1 MSFYFLGL
9 EKLFLLAKLWLPR
22 CPFLGIGLNRQKE
35 MMSMSEFQ
43 EPNIQSSTGTPR
55 WVGLAIAALGGLSL
69 LGLGVGWSALN
80 QSKSVEQ
87 SIQATLKQQNDAL
100 NQRLAKSDEQN
111 QQLQSDLKVVTDKL
125 NVTQEDL
132 DRARQQSKASAAA
145 YNKKLT
151 GLESNVNS
159 QLATKASN
167 DDVTKLNGDVSGV
180 KNDLE
185 DTKSKLERATGDMG
199 VMSGLIARNHDDLE
213 ELRRK
218 GDRNYYEFTLQKAKT
233 PQRVGPVQISLNKT
247 DPKKS
252 KYTMT
257 VLADDKSIEKKD
269 KTAGEPVQFY
279 IKGTARYA
287 PYEIVVF
294 DVGKNQIT
302 GYLSTP
308 KSAGSATAASNAPGQ

>member
-1 MSFYFLGL
+1 MSDY
-9 EKLFLLAKLWLPR
+9 
-22 CPFLGIGLNRQKE
+22 
-35 MMSMSEFQ
+35 Q
-43 EPNIQSSTGTPR
+43 ETNIQSTSATPR
-55 WVGLAIAALGGLSL
+55 WVGLAIAALGGVSL
-69 LGLGVGWSALN
+69 LGLGLGWSALN

-87 SIQATLKQQNDAL
+87 STQASLKQQNDAL
-100 NQRLAKSDEQN
+100 AQRLNKADEQN

-132 DRARQQSKASAAA
+132 VKARKQTKASVAA
-145 YNKKLT
+145 YDKKLS
-151 GLESNVNS
+151 GLESNVNT
-159 QLATKASN
+159 QLASKAST

-180 KNDLE
+180 KNDL
-185 DTKSKLERATGDMG
+185 DATKSKLDRATGDMG

-213 ELRRK
+213 ELKRK
-218 GDRNYYEFTLQKAKT
+218 GDRNYFEFTVQKSKT
-233 PQRVGPVQISLNKT
+233 PQHVGPVQMSLNKT
-247 DPKKS
+247 DQKKS

-279 IKGTARYA
+279 VKGAQHYA

-308 KSAGSATAASNAPGQ
+308 KSAGAATAASNTATQ

>member
-1 MSFYFLGL
+1 MVWIDFLSL
-9 EKLFLLAKLWLPR
+9 VAKVPV
-22 CPFLGIGLNRQKE
+22 FHSTGHNRPKE

-43 EPNIQSSTGTPR
+43 ETNIQSSAAVPR
-55 WVGLAIAALGGLSL
+55 WVGLAIAALGGISL
-69 LGLGVGWSALN
+69 VGLGVGWSALN
-80 QSKSVEQ
+80 QAKSVQQ
-87 SIQATLKQQNDAL
+87 SVQASLKQQNDEL
-100 NQRLAKSDEQN
+100 SQRLAKTDDQN

-132 DRARQQSKASAAA
+132 QKARQQSKASVVA
-145 YNKKLT
+145 YNKKLS
-151 GLESNVNS
+151 GLETNVNT
-159 QLATKASN
+159 QLATKASTEDVN
-167 DDVTKLNGDVSGV
+167 KLGGDVTGV

-199 VMSGLIARNHDDLE
+199 VMSGLIARNHDDVE
-213 ELRRK
+213 ELKRK
-218 GDRNYYEFTLQKAKT
+218 GDRNYYEFTLPKSKT

-247 DPKKS
+247 DQKRS

-279 IKGTARYA
+279 VKGTAHYA
-287 PYEIVVF
+287 PYELVVF
-294 DVGKNQIT
+294 DVGKNQVT

-308 KSAGSATAASNAPGQ
+308 KSAGGAATAASAAPAQ

>member
-1 MSFYFLGL
+1 
-9 EKLFLLAKLWLPR
+9 
-22 CPFLGIGLNRQKE
+22 
-35 MMSMSEFQ
+35 MMSMSDFQ
-43 EPNIQSSTGTPR
+43 ETNIQSTSATPR
-55 WVGLAIAALGGLSL
+55 WVGLAIAALGAVSL
-69 LGLGVGWSALN
+69 VGLGLGWSALN

-87 SIQATLKQQNDAL
+87 STQASLKQQNDAL
-100 NQRLAKSDEQN
+100 AQRLTKTEDQN

-132 DRARQQSKASAAA
+132 VKARKLTKASVAA
-145 YNKKLT
+145 YDKKLS
-151 GLESNVNS
+151 GLESNVNT
-159 QLATKASN
+159 QLASKAST

-180 KNDLE
+180 KNDL
-185 DTKSKLERATGDMG
+185 DATKSKLDRATGDMG

-213 ELRRK
+213 ELKRK
-218 GDRNYYEFTLQKAKT
+218 GDRNYYEFTVQKSKT
-233 PQRVGPVQISLNKT
+233 PQRVGPVQMSLNKT
-247 DPKKS
+247 DQKKS

-279 IKGTARYA
+279 VKGTAHYA

-308 KSAGSATAASNAPGQ
+308 KSAGAATAASNSATQ

>member
-1 MSFYFLGL
+1 
-9 EKLFLLAKLWLPR
+9 
-22 CPFLGIGLNRQKE
+22 

-43 EPNIQSSTGTPR
+43 EPVNQTTAATPR
-55 WVGLAIAALGGLSL
+55 WVGLAIAALGGVSL

-100 NQRLAKSDEQN
+100 TQRLAKSDDQN
-111 QQLQSDLKVVTDKL
+111 QQLQSDLKVVTSKL

-132 DRARQQSKASAAA
+132 QRARQLTKATD
-145 YNKKLT
+145 KKLT
-151 GLESNVNS
+151 GFESNVNT
-159 QLATKASN
+159 QLATKASA
-167 DDVTKLNGDVSGV
+167 DDVNKLGGDVSGV

-185 DTKSKLERATGDMG
+185 ETKGKLERATGDMG
-199 VMSGLIARNHDDLE
+199 VMSGLIARNHDDVE
-213 ELRRK
+213 ELKRK
-218 GDRNYYEFTLQKAKT
+218 GDRNYYEFTIQRAKT

-247 DPKKS
+247 DQKKS

-257 VLADDKSIEKKD
+257 VLADDKTVEKKD

-279 IKGTARYA
+279 VKGTAHYS

-294 DVGKNQIT
+294 DVGKNEIT

-308 KSAGSATAASNAPGQ
+308 KSAGAATAASNTPAQ